1 MNQYDLIV
9 VGFGKAGKTL
19 AKFAAQQGKRV
30 AVIEKSAEMYG
41 GTCINIG
48 CIPSKVLVHDGIE
61 AASFNDAMQRKR
73 DVVNA
78 LNSKNYHNL
87 ADEETV
93 DVINMTASFK
103 SAHAIDLLNAQGE
116 AVQTIEGKNIV
127 INTGAKSVI
136 PNIKG
141 IDTSQRVYDS
151 KAIMDLTQQ
160 PKRLVIVGG
169 GYIALEFAS
178 IFANFGTT
186 VTVLERSDQILK
198 REDAVIAQQVTEGL
212 TQKGIQFIYN
222 AETEAIEDEA
232 DVTKVVT
239 NQGTFEADAVLV
251 ATGRKPNTE
260 GLNLEAAGVQLGQRG
275 EIIVNDKLQTS
286 VDHIYAVGD
295 VHGGLQFTY
304 ISLDDFRI
312 VKSQLFGDGKRT
324 LAQRGVVPYTM
335 FIDPPMARVGMTATE
350 AREKGYDIL
359 ENQVAVNTMPRHK
372 INNDTRGLFK
382 AVVDAK
388 SGQVLGA
395 TLYGQQS
402 EELINI
408 VKLAIDQQL
417 PYAVLRD
424 NIYTHPT
431 MAESFN
437 DLFNV

>member
-19 AKFAAQQGKRV
+19 AKFAAQQGKSV

-48 CIPSKVLVHDGIE
+48 CIPSKVLVHDGVE

-73 DVVNA
+73 DVVSA

-198 REDAVIAQQVTEGL
+198 REDAVIAQQVTEDL

>member
-198 REDAVIAQQVTEGL
+198 REDAVIAQQVTEDL

-222 AETEAIEDEA
+222 AETKAIEDEA

-239 NQGTFEADAVLV
+239 NQGTFEADAILV

>member
-19 AKFAAQQGKRV
+19 AKFAAQQGKSV

-198 REDAVIAQQVTEGL
+198 REDAVIAQQVTEDL

-222 AETEAIEDEA
+222 AETKAIEDEA

>member
-151 KAIMDLTQQ
+151 KAIMNLTQQ

-198 REDAVIAQQVTEGL
+198 REDAVIAQQVTEDL

-260 GLNLEAAGVQLGQRG
+260 GLKLEAAGVQLGQRG

>member
-19 AKFAAQQGKRV
+19 AKFAAQQGKSV

-198 REDAVIAQQVTEGL
+198 REDAVIAQQVTEDL

-239 NQGTFEADAVLV
+239 NQGTFEADAILV

-359 ENQVAVNTMPRHK
+359 ENQVAVNKMPRHK

>member
-198 REDAVIAQQVTEGL
+198 REDAVIAQQVTEDL

-222 AETEAIEDEA
+222 AETKAIEDEA

-324 LAQRGVVPYTM
+324 LAPRGVVPYTM

>member
-198 REDAVIAQQVTEGL
+198 REDAVIAQQVTEDL

-239 NQGTFEADAVLV
+239 NQGTFEADAILV

-388 SGQVLGA
+388 SGQMLGA

>member
-116 AVQTIEGKNIV
+116 AVQKIEGKNIV

-198 REDAVIAQQVTEGL
+198 REDAVIAQQVTEDL

-239 NQGTFEADAVLV
+239 NQGTFEADAILV

>member
-19 AKFAAQQGKRV
+19 AKFAAQQGKSV

-198 REDAVIAQQVTEGL
+198 REDAVITQQVTEDL

-295 VHGGLQFTY
+295 VHSGLQFTY

>member
-186 VTVLERSDQILK
+186 VTVLEQSDQILK
-198 REDAVIAQQVTEGL
+198 REDAVIAQQVTEDL

>member
-19 AKFAAQQGKRV
+19 AKFAAQQGKSV

-198 REDAVIAQQVTEGL
+198 REDAVIAQQVTEDL

-335 FIDPPMARVGMTATE
+335 FIDSPMARVGMTATE

>member
-19 AKFAAQQGKRV
+19 AKFAAQQGKSV
-30 AVIEKSAEMYG
+30 AVIEKSADMYG

-73 DVVNA
+73 DVVSA

-198 REDAVIAQQVTEGL
+198 REDAVIAQQVTEDL

-382 AVVDAK
+382 AMVDAK

>member
-141 IDTSQRVYDS
+141 IDTSQRVYDL

-198 REDAVIAQQVTEGL
+198 REDAVIAQQVTEDL

-239 NQGTFEADAVLV
+239 NQGTFEADAILV

>member
-198 REDAVIAQQVTEGL
+198 REDAVIAQQVTEDL

-239 NQGTFEADAVLV
+239 NQGTFEADAILV

-324 LAQRGVVPYTM
+324 LTQRGVVPYTM

-395 TLYGQQS
+395 TLYGQES

>member
-1 MNQYDLIV
+1 MEKYDLIV

-19 AKFAAQQGKRV
+19 AKFAAQQGKKV

-61 AASFNDAMQRKR
+61 AVSFNDAMQRKR
-73 DVVNA
+73 DVVSA
-78 LNSKNYHNL
+78 LNNKNYHNL
-87 ADEETV
+87 ADEDTV

-103 SAHAIDLLNAQGE
+103 SAHEIDLLNAQGDT
-116 AVQTIEGKNIV
+116 VKTIEGTNIV

-141 IDTSQRVYDS
+141 IDTSKRVYDS

-178 IFANFGTT
+178 MFANFGTE
-186 VTVLERSDQILK
+186 VTVLERADHVLK
-198 REDAVIAQQVTEGL
+198 KEDEAIAKQVTEDL
-212 TQKGIQFIYN
+212 TQKGIQFVFD
-222 AETEAIEDEA
+222 AETEAIQDEV

-239 NQGTFEADAVLV
+239 SQGTFEADAVLV

-260 GLNLEAAGVQLGQRG
+260 GLNLEAAGVQLGKRG
-275 EIIVNDKLQTS
+275 EVVVNDKLQTS

-295 VHGGLQFTY
+295 VNGGLQFTY

-312 VKSQLFGDGKRT
+312 VKSQIFGDGQRT
-324 LAQRGVVPYTM
+324 LEQRGAVPYTM
-335 FIDPPMARVGMTATE
+335 FIDPPMSRVGMTAVE
-350 AREKGYDIL
+350 AREKGYEVL
-359 ENQVAVNTMPRHK
+359 ENQVPVNTMPRHK

-395 TLYGQQS
+395 TLYGKQS

-408 VKLAIDQQL
+408 VKLVIDQQL
-417 PYAVLRD
+417 AYTVLRD
-424 NIYTHPT
+424 QIYTHPT

-437 DLFNV
+437 DLFNF

>member
-198 REDAVIAQQVTEGL
+198 REDAVIAQQVTEDL

-359 ENQVAVNTMPRHK
+359 ENQVAVITMPRHK

>member
-198 REDAVIAQQVTEGL
+198 REDAVIAQQVTEDL

-239 NQGTFEADAVLV
+239 NQGTFEADAILV

-260 GLNLEAAGVQLGQRG
+260 GLNLEVAGVQLGQRG

-395 TLYGQQS
+395 TLYGQES

>member
-19 AKFAAQQGKRV
+19 AKFAAQQGKSV

-61 AASFNDAMQRKR
+61 AVSFNDAMQRKR
-73 DVVNA
+73 DVVSA

-116 AVQTIEGKNIV
+116 AVQKIEGKNIV

-198 REDAVIAQQVTEGL
+198 REDAVIAQQVTEDL

-239 NQGTFEADAVLV
+239 NQGTFEADAILV

>member
-198 REDAVIAQQVTEGL
+198 REDAVIAQQVTEDL

-239 NQGTFEADAVLV
+239 NQGTFEADAILV

-359 ENQVAVNTMPRHK
+359 ENQVAMNTMPRHK

>member
-19 AKFAAQQGKRV
+19 AKFAAQQGKSV

-103 SAHAIDLLNAQGE
+103 SAHAINLVNAQGE

-198 REDAVIAQQVTEGL
+198 REDAVIAQQVTEDL

>member
-19 AKFAAQQGKRV
+19 AKFAAQQGKSV

-198 REDAVIAQQVTEGL
+198 REDAVIAQQVTEDL

-372 INNDTRGLFK
+372 IKNDTRGLFK

>member
-19 AKFAAQQGKRV
+19 AKFARQQGKRV

-103 SAHAIDLLNAQGE
+103 SAHAINLLNAQGE

-198 REDAVIAQQVTEGL
+198 REDAVIAQQVTEDL

-417 PYAVLRD
+417 PYAALRD

>member
-198 REDAVIAQQVTEGL
+198 REDAVIAQQVTEDL

-239 NQGTFEADAVLV
+239 NQGTFEAGAVLV

>member
-198 REDAVIAQQVTEGL
+198 KEDAVIAQQVTEDL

-239 NQGTFEADAVLV
+239 NQGTFEADAILV

>member
-116 AVQTIEGKNIV
+116 AVQTIEGENIV

-198 REDAVIAQQVTEGL
+198 REDAVIAQQVTEDL

>member
-1 MNQYDLIV
+1 MEKYDLIV

-19 AKFAAQQGKRV
+19 AKFAAQQGKKV

-73 DVVNA
+73 DVVSA
-78 LNSKNYHNL
+78 LNNKNYHNL
-87 ADEETV
+87 ADEDTV

-103 SAHAIDLLNAQGE
+103 SAHEIDLLNAQGDI
-116 AVQTIEGKNIV
+116 VKTIEGTNIV

-141 IDTSQRVYDS
+141 IDTSKRVYDS
-151 KAIMDLTQQ
+151 KAMMDLTQQ

-178 IFANFGTT
+178 MFANFGTE
-186 VTVLERSDQILK
+186 VTVLERADHILK
-198 REDAVIAQQVTEGL
+198 KEDEAIAKQVTEDL
-212 TQKGIQFIYN
+212 TQKGIQFVFD
-222 AETEAIEDEA
+222 AETEAIQDEA

-239 NQGTFEADAVLV
+239 SQGTFEADAVLV

-260 GLNLEAAGVQLGQRG
+260 GLNLEAAGVQLGKRG
-275 EIIVNDKLQTS
+275 EVVVNDKLQTS

-295 VHGGLQFTY
+295 VNGGLQFTY

-312 VKSQLFGDGKRT
+312 VKSQIFGDGQRT
-324 LAQRGVVPYTM
+324 LEQRGAVPYTM
-335 FIDPPMARVGMTATE
+335 FIDPPMSRVGMTAVE
-350 AREKGYDIL
+350 AREKGYDVR
-359 ENQVAVNTMPRHK
+359 ENELPVHAMPRHK

-395 TLYGQQS
+395 TLYGKQS

-408 VKLAIDQQL
+408 VKLVIDQQL
-417 PYAVLRD
+417 SYTVLRD

-437 DLFNV
+437 DLFNF

>member
-19 AKFAAQQGKRV
+19 AKFAAQQGKKV

-198 REDAVIAQQVTEGL
+198 REDAVIAQQVTEDL

>member
-198 REDAVIAQQVTEGL
+198 REDAVIAQQVTEDL

-286 VDHIYAVGD
+286 ADHIYAVGD

-372 INNDTRGLFK
+372 ISNDTRGLFK

-395 TLYGQQS
+395 TLYGQES

-417 PYAVLRD
+417 SYAVLRD

>member
-19 AKFAAQQGKRV
+19 AKFAAQQGKSV

-73 DVVNA
+73 DVVSA

-151 KAIMDLTQQ
+151 KVIMDLTQQ

-198 REDAVIAQQVTEGL
+198 REDAVIAQQVTEDL

>member
-1 MNQYDLIV
+1 MEKYDLIV

-19 AKFAAQQGKRV
+19 AKFAAQQGKKV
-30 AVIEKSAEMYG
+30 AVVEKSAEMYG

-73 DVVNA
+73 DVVSA
-78 LNSKNYHNL
+78 LNNKNYHNL

-93 DVINMTASFK
+93 DVINMTAAFK
-103 SAHAIDLLNAQGE
+103 SAHEIELFNTEGKS
-116 AVQTIEGKNIV
+116 VQTIEGTHIV

-141 IDTSQRVYDS
+141 VETSQRVYDS
-151 KAIMDLTQQ
+151 KGIMDLTTQ
-160 PKRLVIVGG
+160 PKRLVIVGA

-178 IFANFGTT
+178 IFANFGTD
-186 VTVLERSDQILK
+186 VTVLERSHQILK
-198 REDAVIAQQVTEGL
+198 KEDEAIAKQVTEDL
-212 TQKGIQFIYN
+212 TQKGVKFVYN
-222 AETEAIEDEA
+222 AKTEAIQDEA

-239 NQGTFEADAVLV
+239 SQGEFEADAVLV

-260 GLNLEAAGVQLGQRG
+260 GLNLEAAGVKLGERG
-275 EIIVNDKLQTS
+275 EVVVNDKLQTS
-286 VDHIYAVGD
+286 VEHIYAVGD
-295 VHGGLQFTY
+295 VNGGLQFTY

-312 VKSQLFGDGKRT
+312 VKSQLFGDGQRT
-324 LAQRGVVPYTM
+324 LEQRGAVPYTM
-335 FIDPPMARVGMTATE
+335 FIDPPMSRVGMTAAE
-350 AREKGYDIL
+350 AREKGYDVL
-359 ENQVAVNTMPRHK
+359 ENQVPVNTMPRHK

-408 VKLAIDQQL
+408 VKLAMDQQL
-417 PYAVLRD
+417 SYAVLRD

>member
-1 MNQYDLIV
+1 MEKYDLIV

-19 AKFAAQQGKRV
+19 AKFAAQQGKKV

-73 DVVNA
+73 DVVSA
-78 LNSKNYHNL
+78 LNNKNYHNL
-87 ADEETV
+87 ADEDTV
-93 DVINMTASFK
+93 DVIHMTASFK
-103 SAHAIDLLNAQGE
+103 SAHEIDLLNAQGDT
-116 AVQTIEGKNIV
+116 VKTIEGTNIV

-151 KAIMDLTQQ
+151 KAMMDLTQQ

-178 IFANFGTT
+178 MFANFGTE
-186 VTVLERSDQILK
+186 VTVLERADHILK
-198 REDAVIAQQVTEGL
+198 KEDEAIAKQVTEDL
-212 TQKGIQFIYN
+212 TQKGIQFVFD
-222 AETEAIEDEA
+222 AEAEAIQDEA

-239 NQGTFEADAVLV
+239 SQGTFEADAVLV

-260 GLNLEAAGVQLGQRG
+260 GLNLESAGVQLGKRG
-275 EIIVNDKLQTS
+275 EVVVNDKLQTS

-295 VHGGLQFTY
+295 VNGGLQFTY

-312 VKSQLFGDGKRT
+312 VKSQLFGDGQRT
-324 LAQRGVVPYTM
+324 LEQRGAVPYTM
-335 FIDPPMARVGMTATE
+335 FIDPPMSRVGMTAAE
-350 AREKGYDIL
+350 AREKGYEVL
-359 ENQVAVNTMPRHK
+359 ENQVPVNTMPRHK

-395 TLYGQQS
+395 TLYGKQS

-408 VKLAIDQQL
+408 VKLVIDQQL
-417 PYAVLRD
+417 SYTVLRD
-424 NIYTHPT
+424 QIYTHPT

-437 DLFNV
+437 DLFNF

>member
-19 AKFAAQQGKRV
+19 AKFAAQQGKSV

-198 REDAVIAQQVTEGL
+198 REDAVITQQVTEDL

-239 NQGTFEADAVLV
+239 NQGTFEADAILV

-295 VHGGLQFTY
+295 VHSGLQFTY

>member
-198 REDAVIAQQVTEGL
+198 REDAVIAQQVTEDL

-239 NQGTFEADAVLV
+239 NQGTFEADVILV

>member
-198 REDAVIAQQVTEGL
+198 REDAVIAQQVTEDL

-239 NQGTFEADAVLV
+239 NQGTFEADAILV

-335 FIDPPMARVGMTATE
+335 FIDPPMARVGMAATE

>member
-198 REDAVIAQQVTEGL
+198 REDAVIAQQVTEDL

-372 INNDTRGLFK
+372 INNATRGLFK

>member
-103 SAHAIDLLNAQGE
+103 SAHAIDLLIAQGE

-198 REDAVIAQQVTEGL
+198 REDAVIAQQVTEDL

-222 AETEAIEDEA
+222 AETKAIEDEA